1 VSPDALVQAAAVG
14 LHSTMLRHSASA
26 VNDSLSESTV
36 ARANSGT
43 PVDHPLRGAERTS
56 SASVG
61 CSDPAADV
69 GVTPTFVIT
78 PPTLRRVTGIRLR
91 PESLLVGA
99 LLAGVGG
106 YLDAYTYVGHR
117 VFANAQTGN
126 VVLFAFYA
134 ANGLWREAGARI
146 LPVLGFLVGIVLAE
160 TLGRPRS
167 RVLLRRPLRVA
178 LGLEIVIVAGVAALP
193 RSAPVLLVT
202 VPIGV
207 AAAIQFATFRT
218 VITTPYTSLMTT
230 GNLRTATSAAYKWL
244 ADRDPEA
251 AQHVRRLAGVISA
264 FVIGAVLGAILTDR
278 LGPPAGGVA
287 AGALLLTMII
297 LIRETHVLEARAAAG

>member
-1 VSPDALVQAAAVG
+1 
-14 LHSTMLRHSASA
+14 M
-26 VNDSLSESTV
+26 
-36 ARANSGT
+36 
-43 PVDHPLRGAERTS
+43 
-56 SASVG
+56 
-61 CSDPAADV
+61 
-69 GVTPTFVIT
+69 
-78 PPTLRRVTGIRLR
+78 TGIRLR

-134 ANGLWREAGARI
+134 ANGLWREAGMRI
-146 LPVLGFLVGIVLAE
+146 LPVAGFIVGVVLAE

-251 AQHVRRLAGVISA
+251 AQHARRLVGVISA
-264 FVIGAVLGAILTDR
+264 FVIGAVLGAILTDH

-287 AGALLLTMII
+287 AGALLLTLII
-297 LIRETHVLEARAAAG
+297 LIRETHALEARAAAG